1 MEETSVEMV
10 LIRQQ
15 VCTACDRKSAGSESL
30 APTESRECET
40 GCDLFR
46 YLPRIARVIRQC
58 GGEPPCGYESALQSL
73 ACTEC
78 AAPELDCESPCP
90 RPLRR
95 FGAEAAA
102 LIELAVRP
110 RRMQP

>member
-1 MEETSVEMV
+1 MDTTSVV

-15 VCTACDRKSAGSESL
+15 VCTACDRKPPGSESL
-30 APTESRECET
+30 AATHSRECET
-40 GCDLFR
+40 RCDLFR

-58 GGEPPCGYESALQSL
+58 GGEPPCGYESALRNL
-73 ACTEC
+73 ACIEC
-78 AAPELDCESPCP
+78 AEPESDCQSPCP

-102 LIELAVRP
+102 LIELAVRL
-110 RRMQP
+110 RGRQT

>member
-1 MEETSVEMV
+1 MEETSVELA

-15 VCTACDRKSAGSESL
+15 VCTDCDRKPAGSESL
-30 APTESRECET
+30 AATEARECEWR
-40 GCDLFR
+40 CDLFR

-58 GGEPPCGYESALQSL
+58 GGEPPCGYESALRNL

-78 AAPELDCESPCP
+78 AQPESDCESPCP

-95 FGAEAAA
+95 YGAEAAA
-102 LIELAVRP
+102 LIELAVCSRGS
-110 RRMQP
+110 RT